1 VITVIIPVLNEEKL
15 LPGLLAQLSP
25 VLLEAHAIEVI
36 VSDGGSGDN
45 TRELARAAGCFVV
58 EHHGEQRQTI
68 AGGRNAGAAVARG
81 ELLAF
86 INGDVRLHD
95 PARFF
100 QSITAVF
107 ADESVKGAT
116 CDVQIFPE
124 EERGIDRAFHHVHNF
139 YVWLLNAIGEG
150 MGRGECQ
157 VLRRELFEQLGGYN
171 ALMAAGEDYD
181 LFRRVRKQGR
191 IVMMKGIVVFE
202 SPRRFRKYGY
212 GGIVWGWTKNAL
224 AVIFRNKSSSTVWDA
239 VR

>member
-1 VITVIIPVLNEEKL
+1 MISVVIPVLNEEKL
-15 LPGLLAQLSP
+15 LPGLLAQLHP
-25 VLLEAHAIEVI
+25 ELVHAHGLELI
-36 VSDGGSGDN
+36 VSDGGSTDA
-45 TRELARAAGCFVV
+45 TRDLARAAGCIVV
-58 EHHGEQRQTI
+58 EHPGEQRQTI
-68 AGGRNAGAAVARG
+68 AGGRNAGAAVANG
-81 ELLAF
+81 ELLVF
-86 INGDVRLHD
+86 INGDVRLENAD
-95 PARFF
+95 LFF
-100 QSITAVF
+100 RAIGRAF
-107 ADESVKGAT
+107 ADPSVQGAT

-124 EERGIDRAFHHVHNF
+124 EERGIDRAFHNVHNF

-157 VLRRELFEQLGGYN
+157 ALRRELFLELGGYN

-181 LFRRVRKQGR
+181 LFRRVRKRGR
-191 IVMMKGIVVFE
+191 IVMMRGIVVFE